1 MASIGKNQFLVRLL
15 HAKTKIK
22 IDDIAEILNLLPE
35 CLAEAFFE
43 SNPGEKQVLNFG
55 ALTINW
61 RNTNLGPGF
70 VFKPSGTFIKH
81 ASRIRFEQKYD
92 LAVLLLEKM
101 LPINQ
106 QRVSKSIEKE
116 DQNIKI
122 KIPKKHHSKEVYA
135 ARSRKNRI
143 KAKEK
148 RKKQATILNAIK

>member
-22 IDDIAEILNLLPE
+22 IDDIAEVLNLLPE

-43 SNPGEKQVLNFG
+43 ANPGEKQALNFG
-55 ALTINW
+55 AFTINW

-70 VFKPSGTFIKH
+70 VFKPSKSFIKH
-81 ASRIRFEQKYD
+81 TSRIRIEQKHD

-101 LPINQ
+101 LPIVKE
-106 QRVSKSIEKE
+106 RVLGRLEKE
-116 DQNIKI
+116 KENISAQ
-122 KIPKKHHSKEVYA
+122 IPKKYHSKEVYA

-143 KAKEK
+143 KAKEN
-148 RKKQATILNAIK
+148 RKKQAIILNAIK